1 MDAHLKEK
9 LDGLPTA
16 PGVYL
21 MKDREGTVV
30 YVGKAV
36 NLRSRVRSYFQPGTS
51 DTRSFVATLDR
62 VLGDIE
68 VILVGSEK
76 EALLLE
82 NTLIKRHKPRFN
94 VRLRDDKSYI
104 CLRLDERHPY
114 PRLEVVRRIQQDGAR
129 YFGPYSSATAIRE
142 TLRIINRY
150 FQLRTCTDKVLER
163 RTRPCLL
170 YQIKR
175 CPAPCVYEVP
185 QEDYRR
191 SVREVILFL
200 EGKEPELVEGLRA
213 RMRAAA
219 SELRF
224 EDAATLRDQIRAIE
238 RSLERQRMVFSD
250 LVDQDVFGYHR
261 EGPHLGFEILYVRG
275 GRLVSARSFSFSG
288 QEFPTSELLSSF
300 VDQYYEG
307 GAALPDEILLPREVE
322 DREIKEAHLSE
333 RRGRKVRILV
343 PVRGEKRRLVEMA
356 NRNAEHSL
364 AEAKKRDKSSF
375 ELLDR
380 LQKKL
385 GLSRLPR
392 RIECFDVSHFQGTMV
407 VASQV
412 AAQDGDP
419 DKSGYRHY
427 KIKSFRGQDDFAA
440 IYEVLS
446 RRLERG
452 DLPDLFLIDGGKGQL
467 QAARAALKDAGKLD
481 AVDLASI
488 AESRME
494 TRREALLRR
503 RGGDGPE
510 RVPDRVFVPGRKD
523 PILFA
528 PNAAEFYVLQ
538 RLRDEA
544 HRFAITFHQKL
555 RRAMNFRS
563 VLEQIPGVGEKRRK
577 ALLRHFGSLRRV
589 REATVEEVAE
599 VEGFSQA
606 LAKRVVE
613 FLAATRPDP
622 DRESELPEG
631 AAQSLDVDAEVGEAV
646 EDDELARREEEVA
659 GLMAQDVENPA

>member
-1 MDAHLKEK
+1 MEAHLREK
-9 LDGLPTA
+9 LDSLPSA

-21 MKDREGTVV
+21 MKDREGAVV

-142 TLRIINRY
+142 TLRIVNRF

-185 QEDYRR
+185 QEEYRR

-213 RMRAAA
+213 RMRQAA

-224 EDAATLRDQIRAIE
+224 EDAATLRDQIQAIE

-261 EGPHLGFEILYVRG
+261 EGPHLTFEILYVRG

-288 QEFPTSELLSSF
+288 QEFPTKELLSSF
-300 VDQYYEG
+300 VDQYYEQ
-307 GAALPDEILLPREVE
+307 GAAIPDEILLPLDTE
-322 DREIKEAHLSE
+322 DGKIREAHLSE
-333 RRGRKVRILV
+333 LRGRKVRVLV
-343 PVRGEKRRLVEMA
+343 PMRGEKRRLVEMA
-356 NRNAEHSL
+356 NRNAEQAL
-364 AEAKKRDKSSF
+364 AEAKKKDKSNF
-375 ELLDR
+375 ELLER
-380 LQKKL
+380 LQRKL
-385 GLSRLPR
+385 GLGRLPR
-392 RIECFDVSHFQGTMV
+392 RIECFDVSHFQGALV

-412 AAQDGDP
+412 AAQDGEADR
-419 DKSGYRHY
+419 SGYRHY

-440 IYEVLS
+440 IHEVIS

-452 DLPDLFLIDGGKGQL
+452 DLPDLILVDGGKGQL
-467 QAARAALKDAGKLD
+467 HAARAALKDAGLLGE
-481 AVDLASI
+481 VDLASI
-488 AESRME
+488 AESR
-494 TRREALLRR
+494 TLAGQEA
-503 RGGDGPE
+503 GE
-510 RVPDRVFVPGRKD
+510 RIPDRVFVPGRKD
-523 PILFA
+523 PIFFP
-528 PNAAEFYVLQ
+528 PNSAEFYILQ

-589 REATVEEVAE
+589 RAASVEEICE
-599 VEGFSQA
+599 VEGFSRA
-606 LAKRVVE
+606 MAERVVE
-613 FLAATRPDP
+613 FLARTRDP
-622 DRESELPEG
+622 DRDSDLPEG
-631 AAQSLDVDAEVGEAV
+631 AAQSMDPDAEVGEVV
-646 EDDELARREEEVA
+646 EDEEVSA
-659 GLMAQDVENPA
+659 AEEAEASRMAQDVENPA

>member
-1 MDAHLKEK
+1 MDQRLR
-9 LDGLPTA
+9 DTIDNLPQA

-62 VLGDIE
+62 ILGDIE

-114 PRLEVVRRIQQDGAR
+114 PRLEVVRRIQNDGAR

-175 CPAPCVYEVP
+175 CPAPCVYDVP
-185 QEDYRR
+185 QEEYRR

-213 RMRAAA
+213 RMREAAK
-219 SELRF
+219 ELRF

-250 LVDQDVFGYHR
+250 LVDQDVFGYFR
-261 EGPHLGFEILYVRG
+261 EGPHLAFEILYVRG

-300 VDQYYEG
+300 VDQYYEQ
-307 GAALPDEILLPREVE
+307 GAALPDEILLPVDVD
-322 DREIKEAHLSE
+322 DRITKEAHLSE
-333 RRGRKVRILV
+333 RKGRKLRVHV

-364 AEAKKRDKSSF
+364 AEAKKRDKSNF
-375 ELLDR
+375 ELLER
-380 LQKKL
+380 LHRKL
-385 GLSRLPR
+385 GLGRLPR

-446 RRLERG
+446 RRIERG

-467 QAARAALKDAGKLD
+467 HAARAALRDAGKEGE
-481 AVDLASI
+481 VELASI
-488 AESRME
+488 AESRAASA
-494 TRREALLRR
+494 RERLLRR
-503 RGGDGPE
+503 GGGGE
-510 RVPDRVFVPGRKD
+510 KIPDRIFVPGRKD

-528 PNAAEFYVLQ
+528 PNAAEFYILQ

-589 REATVEEVAE
+589 REATVEEVAQ
-599 VEGFSQA
+599 VEGFSRA
-606 LAKRVVE
+606 LAERVVD
-613 FLAATRPDP
+613 FLEKSRPDP
-622 DRESELPEG
+622 DRDSELPEG
-631 AAQSLDVDAEVGEAV
+631 AAQSLEVDAEVGEVV
-646 EDDELARREEEVA
+646 EDEALRRLDEEAA
-659 GLMAQDVENPA
+659 GRMAQDVENPA

>member
-1 MDAHLKEK
+1 MEAHLREK
-9 LDGLPTA
+9 LDSLPSA

-142 TLRIINRY
+142 TLRIVNRF

-185 QEDYRR
+185 QEEYRR

-213 RMRAAA
+213 RMRQAA

-224 EDAATLRDQIRAIE
+224 EDAATLRDQIQAIE

-261 EGPHLGFEILYVRG
+261 EGPHLTFEILYVRG

-288 QEFPTSELLSSF
+288 QEFPTKELLSSF
-300 VDQYYEG
+300 VDQYYEQ
-307 GAALPDEILLPREVE
+307 GAAIPDEILLPLDTE
-322 DREIKEAHLSE
+322 DGKIREAHLSE
-333 RRGRKVRILV
+333 LRGRKVRVLV
-343 PVRGEKRRLVEMA
+343 PMRGEKRRLVEMA
-356 NRNAEHSL
+356 NRNAEQAL
-364 AEAKKRDKSSF
+364 AEAKKKDKSNF
-375 ELLDR
+375 ELLER
-380 LQKKL
+380 LQRKL
-385 GLSRLPR
+385 GLGRLPR
-392 RIECFDVSHFQGTMV
+392 RIECFDVSHFQGALV

-412 AAQDGDP
+412 AAQDGEADR
-419 DKSGYRHY
+419 SGYRHY

-440 IYEVLS
+440 IHEVIS

-452 DLPDLFLIDGGKGQL
+452 DLPDLILVDGGKGQL
-467 QAARAALKDAGKLD
+467 HAARAALKDAGLLGE
-481 AVDLASI
+481 VDLASI
-488 AESRME
+488 AESR
-494 TRREALLRR
+494 TLAGQEA
-503 RGGDGPE
+503 GE
-510 RVPDRVFVPGRKD
+510 RIPDRVFVPGRKD
-523 PILFA
+523 PIFFP
-528 PNAAEFYVLQ
+528 PNSAEFYILQ

-589 REATVEEVAE
+589 RAASVEEICE
-599 VEGFSQA
+599 VEGFSRA
-606 LAKRVVE
+606 MAERVVE
-613 FLAATRPDP
+613 FLARTRDP
-622 DRESELPEG
+622 DRDSDLPEG
-631 AAQSLDVDAEVGEAV
+631 AAQSMDPDAEVGEVV
-646 EDDELARREEEVA
+646 EDEEVSA
-659 GLMAQDVENPA
+659 AEEAEASRMAQDVENPA

>member
-1 MDAHLKEK
+1 MDARLKEK

-21 MKDREGTVV
+21 MKDREGNVV

-36 NLRSRVRSYFQPGTS
+36 NLRARVRSYFQPGTS

-62 VLGDIE
+62 ILGDIE

-142 TLRIINRY
+142 TLRIVNRY

-175 CPAPCVYEVP
+175 CPAPCVFDVP
-185 QEDYRR
+185 QEEYRR
-191 SVREVILFL
+191 SVREVVLFL

-213 RMRAAA
+213 RMRQAAA
-219 SELRF
+219 ELRF
-224 EDAATLRDQIRAIE
+224 EDAAQLRDQIRAIE

-250 LVDQDVFGYHR
+250 FVDQDVFGYHR
-261 EGPHLGFEILYVRG
+261 EGPHLSIEILYVRG
-275 GRLVSARSFSFSG
+275 GRLVSARSFFFSG
-288 QEFPTSELLSSF
+288 QEFPTAELLSSF
-300 VDQYYEG
+300 VDQYYES
-307 GAALPDEILLPREVE
+307 GAALPDEVLLPLDLE
-322 DREIKEAHLSE
+322 DREAKESRLSE
-333 RRGRKVRILV
+333 RRGRKVCFRV
-343 PVRGEKRRLVEMA
+343 PARGEKRHLVEMA
-356 NRNAEHSL
+356 NRNAEHAL
-364 AEAKKRDKSSF
+364 AEAKKRDKSNF
-375 ELLDR
+375 ELLER
-380 LQKKL
+380 LQRKL
-385 GLSRLPR
+385 ELARLPR
-392 RIECFDVSHFQGTMV
+392 RIECFDISHFQGALV

-412 AAQDGDP
+412 AAQDGEP

-427 KIKSFRGQDDFAA
+427 KIKTFQGQDDFAA

-467 QAARAALKDAGKLD
+467 QSARAALEDAGKLG
-481 AVDLASI
+481 AVDLAAI

-494 TRREALLRR
+494 TEREARLRGR
-503 RGGDGPE
+503 AAGELG
-510 RVPDRVFVPGRKD
+510 RVPDRIFILGRKD
-523 PILFA
+523 PILFP
-528 PNAAEFYVLQ
+528 PNAAEFYILQ

-589 REATVEEVAE
+589 REATVDEVAE
-599 VEGFSQA
+599 VEGFSRA
-606 LAKRVVE
+606 LAERVVE
-613 FLAATRPDP
+613 YLARSRTDP
-622 DRESELPEG
+622 DRDSDLPEG
-631 AAQSLDVDAEVGEAV
+631 AAQSLEVEAEVGEVV
-646 EDDELARREEEVA
+646 EDEDFARQEERAA
-659 GLMAQDVENPA
+659 GTMAQDVEKPP

>member
-1 MDAHLKEK
+1 MEAHLREK
-9 LDGLPTA
+9 LDSLPSA

-185 QEDYRR
+185 QEEYRR

-213 RMRAAA
+213 RMRQAA

-224 EDAATLRDQIRAIE
+224 EDAATLRDQIQAIE

-250 LVDQDVFGYHR
+250 LVDQDVFGFHR
-261 EGPHLGFEILYVRG
+261 EGPHLTFEILYVRG
-275 GRLVSARSFSFSG
+275 GRLVSARSFSFTG
-288 QEFPTSELLSSF
+288 QEFPTKELLSSF
-300 VDQYYEG
+300 VDQYYEQ
-307 GAALPDEILLPREVE
+307 GAAIPDEILLPLDTE
-322 DREIKEAHLSE
+322 DGKVREAHLSE
-333 RRGRKVRILV
+333 LRGRKVRVLV
-343 PVRGEKRRLVEMA
+343 PSRGEKRRLVEMA
-356 NRNAEHSL
+356 NRNAEQAL
-364 AEAKKRDKSSF
+364 AEAKKKDKTNF
-375 ELLDR
+375 ELLER
-380 LQKKL
+380 LQRKL
-385 GLSRLPR
+385 SLGRLPR
-392 RIECFDVSHFQGTMV
+392 RIECFDVSHFQGALV

-412 AAQDGDP
+412 AAQDGEADR
-419 DKSGYRHY
+419 SGYRHY

-440 IYEVLS
+440 IHEVIS

-452 DLPDLFLIDGGKGQL
+452 DLPDLILIDGGKGQL
-467 QAARAALKDAGKLD
+467 HAARAALKDAGLLGE
-481 AVDLASI
+481 VDLASI
-488 AESRME
+488 AESRI
-494 TRREALLRR
+494 LD
-503 RGGDGPE
+503 GGDEAE
-510 RVPDRVFVPGRKD
+510 RIPDRVFVPGRKD
-523 PILFA
+523 PIFFP
-528 PNAAEFYVLQ
+528 PNAAEFYILQ

-589 REATVEEVAE
+589 RAASVEEICE
-599 VEGFSQA
+599 VEGFSRA
-606 LAKRVVE
+606 MAERVVE
-613 FLAATRPDP
+613 FLARTRDP
-622 DRESELPEG
+622 DRDSDLPEG
-631 AAQSLDVDAEVGEAV
+631 AAQSMDPDAEVGEVV
-646 EDDELARREEEVA
+646 EDEEVSA
-659 GLMAQDVENPA
+659 AEEAEASRMAQDVENPA